1 MPAPRAVSRKDEL
14 LIAVDGDGSALGA
27 CEKAACH
34 SGNGIRHSAF
44 LIMLFDG
51 AGRLMLARR
60 SPRKILWPGFWDG
73 TVAGHFHPGED
84 KDAALRKRVL
94 EETGLVC
101 GAPKYLFAFAY
112 AARYGDVGSEN
123 EVCEVY
129 EAAVA
134 PSGTIPLDPEE
145 ISEHRFVA
153 LADVEKDAAAGAAG
167 LAPWFVLAVRKR
179 STAI

>member
-1 MPAPRAVSRKDEL
+1 MPAARAMSCKDEF
-14 LIAVDGDGSALGA
+14 LIAVDGHGSALGA
-27 CEKAACH
+27 CEKTACH

-44 LIMLFDG
+44 LVMLFDD

-60 SPRKILWPGFWDG
+60 SHRKVLWPGFWDG

-94 EETGLVC
+94 EETGLAC
-101 GAPKYLFAFAY
+101 GAPKYLFKFAY
-112 AARYGDVGSEN
+112 AARYGDVGVEN
-123 EVCEVY
+123 EVCEVHK
-129 EAAVA
+129 AAVA

-153 LADVEKDAAAGAAG
+153 LADVEKDIAAGAAG
-167 LAPWFVLAVRKR
+167 LAPWLVLAIRKR
-179 STAI
+179 STVI